1 MVQTAEPASSS
12 PMENSGLL
20 DALALG
26 GSSEFGRLERL
37 MTQHLSFV
45 VSVLYRA
52 GVRDGDI
59 DDLAQRVFL
68 TALRKVDRILPDK
81 ERAFLHT
88 VAQREA
94 GHARRSY
101 RRRRE
106 VGDDGVV
113 QETTPSVRPDE
124 LVLRKQA
131 LLSIATVIDGMGVDL
146 RTVFMLHEL
155 HEMPLPEVSEKLGL
169 PLGTVKTRLR
179 RARAILAE
187 GVRSLRR

>member
-1 MVQTAEPASSS
+1 MVQTAEPASTSG
-12 PMENSGLL
+12 PENSGLL

-26 GSSEFGRLERL
+26 GRSEFERLERL
-37 MTQHLSFV
+37 MSQHFGFV
-45 VSVLYRA
+45 VNVLYRA

-68 TALRKVDRILPDK
+68 IALRKVNCIIPDK

-101 RRRRE
+101 RRRNE

-131 LLSIATVIDGMGVDL
+131 LLSITTVIDAMDVDA

-155 HEMPLPEVSEKLGL
+155 HEMSLPEISLKLGL

-179 RARAILAE
+179 RARSFLAN
-187 GVRSLRR
+187 GARTLL

>member
-1 MVQTAEPASSS
+1 MVQTAEPASRSGL
-12 PMENSGLL
+12 ENSGLL

-26 GSSEFGRLERL
+26 GDSELQRLERL
-37 MTQHLSFV
+37 MSQHFSFV
-45 VSVLYRA
+45 INVLYRA

-68 TALRKVDRILPDK
+68 TALRKLNCIMPDK

-101 RRRRE
+101 QRRRE

-131 LLSIATVIDGMGVDL
+131 LHSIATVIDAMDVEL
-146 RTVFMLHEL
+146 RSVFMLHEL
-155 HEMPLPEVSEKLGL
+155 HEMPLPEISLKLRL

-179 RARAILAE
+179 RARAMLAE
-187 GVRSLRR
+187 RTRTMRR